1 MVQVAED
8 TGDSGLKCI
17 TVRMVEEKKALKEYN
32 CPVVSVLSDG
42 AFGRRRHRGRA
53 FSSCVVQEEVD
64 VESFKVVRQITH
76 PEMKRC
82 SRWLAS

>member
-1 MVQVAED
+1 MWCRALKTPAVKYMMVGQ
-8 TGDSGLKCI
+8 
-17 TVRMVEEKKALKEYN
+17 EKKAVEEYN

-64 VESFKVVRQITH
+64 IRTFKAAVRQITH
-76 PEMKRC
+76 IN
-82 SRWLAS
+82 ASK